1 MAKRRCTIEIQK
13 YSRCCSDDIDN
24 VAPRDIETS
33 NKSIEFNDL
42 MILFILCI
50 EVCQRICEEQSKV
63 GWAVSLNALRRNSPE
78 CAVAFDYIESLKIGV
93 ATVLYR
99 FDPGRKLS

>member
-13 YSRCCSDDIDN
+13 YSRCCCDDTDN

-50 EVCQRICEEQSKV
+50 EVCQRICEEQSKF
-63 GWAVSLNALRRNSPE
+63 GWAVPLNALRRNSPE
-78 CAVAFDYIESLKIGV
+78 CAVAFDYIESLKVGV